1 VYPGHPQSNHEEILS
16 RATGA
21 LISYTNNRSYNV
33 SPSCMSFVFPN
44 KCPLMRFSGV
54 AIPCEETDT
63 RYRFRPQ
70 YSYIPAVDDFLA
82 HDPYLWKRLQKAGDE
97 FEEFKDHLRRIKTLT
112 FNWLVTSYL
121 LILFFTWCIIV
132 RAFSASYR
140 LHFLSPHEDV
150 HLSHGFPSLR
160 LESPHRVCAL

>member
-1 VYPGHPQSNHEEILS
+1 
-16 RATGA
+16 
-21 LISYTNNRSYNV
+21 
-33 SPSCMSFVFPN
+33 
-44 KCPLMRFSGV
+44 MRFSGV